1 MRKMKIALFVLYVI
15 IILAAL
21 INYGMWMGSNNIEDE
36 IFELVCFLFIGLL
49 FLFSICQ
56 LIACQFI
63 VCQFIVVDPIIHT
76 GITVFL
82 LFVGVVILTLT
93 KPNILNGVGNRN
105 LMIGL
110 GISSLIPLLSI
121 PIGEYLSSD
130 PIRVPV
136 NLD

>member
-49 FLFSICQ
+49 FLFSI
-56 LIACQFI
+56 
-63 VCQFIVVDPIIHT
+63 CQFIVVDPIIHT